1 MEKIEKMR
9 ALAMAGELRGGQSHT
24 VEIVVFIVFVMIIG
38 SLIIGPGIPGIGLP
52 EIARLFDSAIRSIQ
66 DLYNQAFGGVLP

>member
-24 VEIVVFIVFVMIIG
+24 VETTVFIVFIVIIG
-38 SLIIGPGIPGIGLP
+38 SLIIGPGLPGTGLP
-52 EIARLFDSAIRSIQ
+52 EIARLFDDAIRSIQ
-66 DLYNQAFGGVLP
+66 DICNQATGGVLP

>member
-24 VEIVVFIVFVMIIG
+24 VEVVVSIVFIGIIG

-52 EIARLFDSAIRSIQ
+52 EIARLFDTAIRSIQ
-66 DLYNQAFGGVLP
+66 DVCNQAFGGVLP